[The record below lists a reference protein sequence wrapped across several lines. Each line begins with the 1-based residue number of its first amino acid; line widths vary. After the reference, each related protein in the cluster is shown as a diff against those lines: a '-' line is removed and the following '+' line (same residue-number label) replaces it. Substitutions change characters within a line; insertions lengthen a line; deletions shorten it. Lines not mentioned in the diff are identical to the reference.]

1 MARSV
6 GLNLAKPV
14 SIVEESCKETEG
26 NASLN
31 GSNIDAKKSIN
42 ELVEEKTIT
51 VTVCLNVTF
60 ELKLAKK
67 QEV

>member
-6 GLNLAKPV
+6 GLNLSKPIM
-14 SIVEESCKETEG
+14 IVEESCKEIEG
-26 NASLN
+26 TIS
-31 GSNIDAKKSIN
+31 SSDSKSDKKSIN
-42 ELVEEKTIT
+42 ELIEEKTIT

-60 ELKLAKK
+60 ELKLSKK